1 MHTLL
6 TLTKIIHIIVHTCI
20 YIYTCTQCYMC
31 MFCSPRSP
39 QDAHGNT
46 LDMSSATASSSGTP
60 HRPLPSTTSTSTAAA
75 ASQPHETPPSSSSS
89 SSREA
94 EQLRRRQQEEE
105 RVDMERD
112 RAARQLKNVQTHVKT
127 TRRCLHFASKVLER
141 YEVSALHK
149 HVYSRRLM
157 ELQVLIVLLALR
169 G

>member
-1 MHTLL
+1 MLNQDAHITHIDQDHSHNSTYMYMHA
-6 TLTKIIHIIVHTCI
+6 VFTCA
-20 YIYTCTQCYMC
+20 
-31 MFCSPRSP
+31 CSVPPLPCSP

-46 LDMSSATASSSGTP
+46 LDMSSATASSGVTP
-60 HRPLPSTTSTSTAAA
+60 NRALPSTTSTSTAAA
-75 ASQPHETPPSSSSS
+75 ASQPHETTPTPPAPPPSSSSSSSS

-149 HVYSRRLM
+149 HVYSR
-157 ELQVLIVLLALR
+157 